1 MPSGNRDRVV
11 DCMEEFAKYTIIMRS
26 HFDLFNDRSSE
37 RVARL
42 EKSRKAECQASRTNG
57 VKDKA
62 GEEGNAKTMASANVV
77 NGIDVAGI

>member
-1 MPSGNRDRVV
+1 MPSGNRERVV

-37 RVARL
+37 RVERL
-42 EKSRKAECQASRTNG
+42 EKSRKAECQANGANG
-57 VKDKA
+57 VKDEA